1 MSRIFSVDV
10 KEIRLFIYVFD
21 LLMVR
26 VCYDVFLLCNKVRDF
41 CVDRI
46 IVDILWGLVGDDL
59 LYNYL
64 YNENYL
70 KI

>member
-1 MSRIFSVDV
+1 
-10 KEIRLFIYVFD
+10 
-21 LLMVR
+21 MVR

-59 LYNYL
+59 LYYYL